1 MPLPGGPLLKRSL
14 PHQPWHTALLQH
26 QVEAVYQVF
35 YLVDRRVPELLVG
48 E

>member
-1 MPLPGGPLLKRSL
+1 MPLPSPILGRSL
-14 PHQPWHTALLQH
+14 PHEPRHPALLEH